1 MSIQSPFHREDRDEL
16 REGHRTSLH
25 KRRAAREEAFVTNP
39 VQVANNATFAV
50 ADEVLDQSP
59 RVPVPLATLVGAH
72 LFGGSLDDRLAKGES
87 PASSLLLAT
96 RAQLIVSPARRRALA
111 ENWLSLLTKA
121 RHPTPFRSPEVPLA
135 RSRVLGAETLIRA
148 LANALLAPM
157 VAPQG
162 VAMAGSLLSDGLS
175 PIYYGTSAANLDSLL
190 QEVIARLNPLAS

>member
-121 RHPTPFRSPEVPLA
+121 RHPTPFRSPEVRFALERRVEPDLLRHERCEPRLTASRGDRATQPVGFVKAGEVRPTLLGDGGTLSRSQQRPSPWPL
-135 RSRVLGAETLIRA
+135 
-148 LANALLAPM
+148 
-157 VAPQG
+157 
-162 VAMAGSLLSDGLS
+162 
-175 PIYYGTSAANLDSLL
+175 
-190 QEVIARLNPLAS
+190 